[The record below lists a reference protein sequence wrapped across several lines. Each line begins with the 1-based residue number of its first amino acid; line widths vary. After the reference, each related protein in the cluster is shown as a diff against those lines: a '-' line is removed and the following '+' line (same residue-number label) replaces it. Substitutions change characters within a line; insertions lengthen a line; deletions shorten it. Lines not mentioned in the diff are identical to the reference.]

1 METVII
7 QRDPFEPT
15 HTYGT
20 LIWDNFR
27 LCDTLELPWLDNK
40 PKVSCIPAGT
50 YTAIA
55 FQSPHNGDVW
65 LLENTT
71 PRSMIEIHSANV
83 TSELLGCIAVG
94 TKGKLG
100 DKPAVLRSK
109 PAMTMLKKTLPRK
122 FTLIIKDAE
131 NGK

>member
-7 QRDPFEPT
+7 QRDPFLPT

-20 LIWDNFR
+20 MLWGGFR
-27 LCDTLELPWLDNK
+27 ICDTLERPWLNNE
-40 PKVSCIPAGT
+40 PRVSCIPSGT

-71 PRSMIEIHSANV
+71 PRSMIEIHPANLV
-83 TSELLGCIAVG
+83 EELLGCIAPG
-94 TKGKLG
+94 TKGILG
-100 DKPAVLRSK
+100 NKPAVLRSK
-109 PAMTMLKKTLPRK
+109 QTMAMLKKTLPRK
-122 FTLIIKDAE
+122 FTLIIKDA
-131 NGK
+131 

>member
-7 QRDPFEPT
+7 QRDPFLPT

-20 LIWDNFR
+20 LLWDNHR
-27 LCDTLELPWLDNK
+27 LCDTLELPWKDNQLK
-40 PKVSCIPAGT
+40 ISCIPEGT

-71 PRSMIEIHSANV
+71 PRSLIEIHAANV
-83 TSELLGCIAVG
+83 TSELLGCVAVG

-100 DKPAVLRSK
+100 QQPAVLRSK
-109 PAMTMLKKTLPRK
+109 PAMALLKKTLPRK
-122 FTLIIKDAE
+122 FKLIIKNHKE
-131 NGK
+131 